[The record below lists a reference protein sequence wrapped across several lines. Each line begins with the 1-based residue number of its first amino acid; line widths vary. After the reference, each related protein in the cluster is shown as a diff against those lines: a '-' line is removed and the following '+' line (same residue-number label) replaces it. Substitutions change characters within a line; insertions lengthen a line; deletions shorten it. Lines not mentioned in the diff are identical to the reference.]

1 MASHTTNFYDI
12 ALHKP
17 IVQRILS
24 HLSNKDAFSLFAV
37 SSALRGL
44 WYIQY
49 KKMGNSKPFEMRANE
64 IKLAREWRK
73 ALDIEKRLF
82 EMTGQ
87 VFDMFK
93 CDPMEKFRWFV
104 KKHEGEVNIIKLR
117 LKREREEYMQVVWS
131 GAKKMIKSQN

>member
-1 MASHTTNFYDI
+1 MASRKNFYDI

-17 IVQRILS
+17 IVQRIVS

-49 KKMGNSKPFEMRANE
+49 QKMSNSKPFEMRANE

-73 ALDIEKRLF
+73 TLDVEKRLF
-82 EMTGQ
+82 QMTGQ

-93 CDPMEKFRWFV
+93 CDPMERFRSLV
-104 KKHEGEVNIIKLR
+104 KKHERQANRSKQRV
-117 LKREREEYMQVVWS
+117 KREREDYMQLVWS
-131 GAKKMIKSQN
+131 GAKKMIKIV